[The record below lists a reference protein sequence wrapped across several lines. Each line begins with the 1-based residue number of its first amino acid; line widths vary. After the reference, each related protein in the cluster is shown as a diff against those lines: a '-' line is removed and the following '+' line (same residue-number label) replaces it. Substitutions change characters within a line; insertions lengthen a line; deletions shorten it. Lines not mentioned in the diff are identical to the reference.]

1 MTPERGFTWDKA
13 CRLQASRLIVLMV
26 IAALLASL
34 TAGTALAGSPM
45 SVIVRA
51 EAGARFAADAAV
63 RSLGG
68 RIDLRLDIISGF
80 AATVPRSAI
89 PVLARTPGV
98 LSVSPNARVRLMAQ
112 VDGYD
117 PNWATPVG
125 SWKRNIEAI
134 KAKDVW
140 KAGYL
145 GQGIDVA
152 LIDSGVAPV
161 QGIKDH
167 LLYGPD
173 LSFESQA
180 DNLPNLDTFGHGTH
194 MAGII
199 AGRDSTIQAGR
210 EDEDLDKAFV
220 GVAPKA
226 RIVSI
231 KVATSSGATDVS
243 QVIAAID
250 WVVQHRDTNGL
261 NIRVLNLSFG
271 TDGTQSYVID
281 PMTYAAEVA
290 WRKGI
295 VVVVSAG
302 NSNFGSN
309 RLNNPAYDP
318 FVIAVGADDT
328 KGTNDPKDDV
338 VPSWSARGLPSR
350 RPDLVGPGKSVVSL
364 RSGGSYVDLKH
375 AEAEIGNSRF
385 FKGSGTSEA
394 AAAVSGAAA
403 LLLSQRPSL
412 TPDQVKYLLTST
424 AVTLPNADAEGQG
437 AGLINVKAA
446 KDAGTPSLTNAKQ
459 AFTPATGTGSL
470 ELARGSVH
478 VSDGGVD
485 LTGESDIFGTRFDSE
500 TWAPHSLSGDTWS
513 GGAWNGTTWTGT
525 TWSGN
530 TWSGNTWSGNTWSG
544 NTWSGNTWSGNTWSG
559 NTWSGGEWTGNT
571 WSGNAWSGMTWASEG
586 WSSASWGDPD

>member
-1 MTPERGFTWDKA
+1 MTPERGFTWDRA
-13 CRLQASRLIVLMV
+13 PLQASRLIVVAM

-34 TAGTALAGSPM
+34 TAGTALAGSPT

-51 EAGARFAADAAV
+51 EAGSQDAAIAAV

-68 RIDLRLDIISGF
+68 RIGLRLDIISGF
-80 AATVPRSAI
+80 AARVPSGAI
-89 PVLARTPGV
+89 PVLARTPGIR
-98 LSVSPNARVRLMAQ
+98 SVTRNARVHLMAQ

-140 KAGYL
+140 KAGFR

-152 LIDSGVAPV
+152 MIDSGVAPV

-180 DNLPNLDTFGHGTH
+180 DNLRNLDTFGHGTH

-199 AGRDSTIQAGR
+199 AGRDSTIDPGH
-210 EDEDLDKAFV
+210 EDEDIDKAFV

-250 WVVQHRDTNGL
+250 WVVQHRNADGL

-271 TDGTQSYVID
+271 TDGTQSYLVD
-281 PMTYAAEVA
+281 PLTYAAEVA

-302 NSNFGSN
+302 NSNFGSS

-328 KGTNDPKDDV
+328 QGTNDPKDDV
-338 VPSWSARGLPSR
+338 VPAWSARGLSSR
-350 RPDLVGPGKSVVSL
+350 RPDLVAPGQSVVSL
-364 RSGGSYVDLKH
+364 RSGGSYLDLKYPS
-375 AEAEIGNSRF
+375 AEVGNTRF

-394 AAAVSGAAA
+394 AASVSGAAA

-424 AVTLPNADAEGQG
+424 AVSLPSADAEGQG

-446 KDAGTPSLTNAKQ
+446 KDAATPLLALALQ
-459 AFTPATGTGSL
+459 GFAPASGTGSL

-478 VSDGGVD
+478 VSDGGVE
-485 LTGESDIFGTRFDSE
+485 LNGETDIFGASFDS
-500 TWAPHSLSGDTWS
+500 TAWAVLSLSGNTWS
-513 GGAWNGTTWTGT
+513 GGAWNGNTWTGNT
-525 TWSGN
+525 WTGNTWSGNTWTGN

-544 NTWSGNTWSGNTWSG
+544 NTWSGNTW
-559 NTWSGGEWTGNT
+559 
-571 WSGNAWSGMTWASEG
+571 ASFG
-586 WSSASWGDPD
+586 WSSASWGDPG

>member
-1 MTPERGFTWDKA
+1 MAAERGFTWDLVPL
-13 CRLQASRLIVLMV
+13 RVSRI
-26 IAALLASL
+26 IAAAVVVGLLATFTGASA
-34 TAGTALAGSPM
+34 TLAGSPTT
-45 SVIVRA
+45 VIVRSQD
-51 EAGARFAADAAV
+51 GAQDAARDAV

-68 RIDLRLDIISGF
+68 HIGQRLDIITGF
-80 AATVPRSAI
+80 VATMPSRTI
-89 PVLARTPGV
+89 PVLTRAPSI
-98 LSVSPNARVRLMAQ
+98 LSVTPNTRVRLMGML
-112 VDGYD
+112 DGYD
-117 PNWATPVG
+117 PNWSSPTG
-125 SWKRNIEAI
+125 SWKRDIEAI
-134 KAKDVW
+134 KAKEAW
-140 KAGYL
+140 KAGFL
-145 GQGIDVA
+145 GQGVDVA

-180 DNLPNLDTFGHGTH
+180 DNLRHLDTFGHGTH

-199 AGRDSTIQAGR
+199 AGRDSTIDPSH
-210 EDEDLDKAFV
+210 EDEELDKAFV
-220 GVAPKA
+220 GVAPKS
-226 RIVSI
+226 RIVSV

-250 WVVQHRDTNGL
+250 WVVQHRNADGL

-271 TDGTQSYVID
+271 TDGTQSYVLD
-281 PMTYAAEVA
+281 PVTYAAEVA

-328 KGTNDPKDDV
+328 KGTNDPKDDI
-338 VPSWSARGLPSR
+338 VPSWSARGLLSR

-364 RSGGSYVDLKH
+364 RSAGSALDLNH
-375 AEAEIGNSRF
+375 PEARVGNNRF

-424 AVTLPNADAEGQG
+424 AVTLPNTDSEGQG
-437 AGLINVKAA
+437 AGLINLKAA
-446 KDAGTPSLTNAKQ
+446 KDAATPSLLIAKQ
-459 AFTPATGTGSL
+459 LFAPATGMGSL
-470 ELARGSVH
+470 ELARGSIH
-478 VSDGGVD
+478 VADGGVE
-485 LTGESDIFGTRFDSE
+485 LNGETDIFGASFESS
-500 TWAPHSLSGDTWS
+500 TWAALSLSGNTWS
-513 GGAWNGTTWTGT
+513 GGAWNGN

-559 NTWSGGEWTGNT
+559 NTWSGNTWSGNT
-571 WSGNAWSGMTWASEG
+571 WSGNTWAADG
-586 WSSASWGDPD
+586 WSSADWGGTD

>member
-1 MTPERGFTWDKA
+1 MAAERGFTWDLVPL
-13 CRLQASRLIVLMV
+13 RVSRLIAAAV
-26 IAALLASL
+26 IVGLLATFTGAS
-34 TAGTALAGSPM
+34 AALAGSHT
-45 SVIVRA
+45 SVIVRSQ
-51 EAGARFAADAAV
+51 AGAQDAASNAV

-68 RIDLRLDIISGF
+68 RIGQRLDIISGF
-80 AATVPRSAI
+80 VAMVPSRTI
-89 PVLARTPGV
+89 PVLARAPGI
-98 LSVSPNARVRLMAQ
+98 LSVTPNTRVRLMGT

-117 PNWATPVG
+117 PNWSSPTG

-134 KAKDVW
+134 KAKEAW
-140 KAGYL
+140 KAGIL
-145 GQGIDVA
+145 GQGVDVA

-180 DNLPNLDTFGHGTH
+180 DNLRHLDTFGHGTH

-199 AGRDSTIQAGR
+199 AGRDSTIDPGH
-210 EDEDLDKAFV
+210 EDEEFDKAFV
-220 GVAPKA
+220 GVAPKS

-250 WVVQHRDTNGL
+250 WVVQHRNTDGL

-271 TDGTQSYVID
+271 TDGTQSYVLD
-281 PMTYAAEVA
+281 PVTYAAEVA

-328 KGTNDPKDDV
+328 KGTNDPKDDI
-338 VPSWSARGLPSR
+338 VPSWSARGLLSR

-364 RSGGSYVDLKH
+364 RSAGSALDLKH
-375 AEAEIGNSRF
+375 PEARVGNSRF

-412 TPDQVKYLLTST
+412 TPDQVKYLLMST
-424 AVTLPNADAEGQG
+424 AVTLPNTDSEGQG
-437 AGLINVKAA
+437 AGLINLKAA
-446 KDAGTPSLTNAKQ
+446 KDAATPSLLIAKQ
-459 AFTPATGTGSL
+459 LFTPATGLGSL
-470 ELARGSVH
+470 EMARGSVH
-478 VSDGGVD
+478 VSDGS
-485 LTGESDIFGTRFDSE
+485 LELNGETDIFGASFESA
-500 TWAPHSLSGDTWS
+500 TWAALSLSGNTWS
-513 GGAWNGTTWTGT
+513 GGTWNGN

-559 NTWSGGEWTGNT
+559 NTWSGNTWSGNT
-571 WSGNAWSGMTWASEG
+571 WSGNTWSGNTWSGNTWAADG
-586 WSSASWGDPD
+586 WSSADWGGTD